1 MDYLSRLEGVTEV
14 LPSLEYTHPE
24 NTDVLWWA
32 INEVAEVVDYLR
44 SK

>member
-1 MDYLSRLEGVTEV
+1 MDYLHRLEGVVEV

-24 NTDVLWWA
+24 NPDVLWWA
-32 INEVAEVVDYLR
+32 IREVAEVIDYLR